1 MGAPGCQGRGG
12 AGRGGT
18 GRGGALWRYRRGP
31 SAQRARLHAA
41 LGVGEELEHDHHQGV
56 VLGRLLGGRAPH
68 DGLEPVRQHVPRPA
82 SRPPPLARALAALAG
97 ALTALGR
104 RLARVRLLLAGAV
117 AGPTLG
123 DELEPAQRKQLLVGV
138 HEQRLHDLAASVGP
152 LLEDSFL
159 CLGPR
164 DGLLGVLAHQDC
176 RAARMGWCARARGQ
190 RMGLRGERGWGPL
203 SKCTHRIGTARW
215 RASLSLRE
223 TAGMQRQRETARTAR
238 AQSRCRRRRPWP
250 CASSVASRVGRA
262 SAASSPSFC
271 SHCEPGLGR
280 RRFAGA
286 QVWRGVQKTGQ

>member
-1 MGAPGCQGRGG
+1 MARAGAAQ
-12 AGRGGT
+12 AGV
-18 GRGGALWRYRRGP
+18 ALWRYRRGP

-41 LGVGEELEHDHHQGV
+41 LGVGEQLEHDHHQGV

-138 HEQRLHDLAASVGP
+138 HEQRLHDLAARVGP
-152 LLEDSFL
+152 LLEDGFL

-176 RAARMGWCARARGQ
+176 RAARMGWCARAWPEDGVSR
-190 RMGLRGERGWGPL
+190 REGLGPL
-203 SKCTHRIGTARW
+203 SKCTHHIGTARW

-223 TAGMQRQRETARTAR
+223 TAGMQRQRETARTAH

-250 CASSVASRVGRA
+250 CASSVASRVGRLLQPLRRVSVLTASLA
-262 SAASSPSFC
+262 SAADKRECKF
-271 SHCEPGLGR
+271 G
-280 RRFAGA
+280 
-286 QVWRGVQKTGQ
+286 GV